1 MLIHQ
6 FALGLFRII
15 AALTRTLVLAYAAAW
30 LMFLIVLLMGGFIL
44 NKDAIHPWW
53 IGAYWTLPMQ
63 YLQNGLA
70 VNEFTGGVPPL
81 LDLLD
86 AHNPAVCSQ
95 KLSIAEATLEGC
107 SCCSRTACIWQFV
120 SVRVSIAVILCLWP
134 AASLS
139 RASIPVTMPD

>member
-44 NKDAIHPWW
+44 NKDSIHPWW

-70 VNEFTGGVPPL
+70 VNEFTGGEDFPSSATSWAEVT
-81 LDLLD
+81 
-86 AHNPAVCSQ
+86 
-95 KLSIAEATLEGC
+95 KLS
-107 SCCSRTACIWQFV
+107 
-120 SVRVSIAVILCLWP
+120 AVHWIC
-134 AASLS
+134 
-139 RASIPVTMPD
+139 